1 MLMKVTVELV
11 VHELLCL
18 ELGQHHQQPLERG
31 QVGEACHPEE
41 VKVVGLEA
49 LLPPVGGLGL
59 LGVGVTVRVGV
70 RVRVRFGFGLELG
83 LGLGLGLGLK
93 PFYRSCTCS

>member
-11 VHELLCL
+11 VHELLRL
-18 ELGQHHQQPLERG
+18 ELGQHHQEPLERG

-70 RVRVRFGFGLELG
+70 RVRVGFGVWVGVGVRIGVGVGVEAIL
-83 LGLGLGLGLK
+83 
-93 PFYRSCTCS
+93 